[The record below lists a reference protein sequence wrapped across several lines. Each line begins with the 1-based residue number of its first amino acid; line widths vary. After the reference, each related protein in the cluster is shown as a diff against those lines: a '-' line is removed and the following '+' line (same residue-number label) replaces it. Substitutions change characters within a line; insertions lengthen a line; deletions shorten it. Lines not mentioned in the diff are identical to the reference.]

1 MSWIKSFAAERGLAL
16 SCSQAIVAEV
26 TNYSKKAFE
35 DGFHAFEQLVGA
47 KSAEQAFETQT
58 RYAKKAYGSYM
69 AQMSKLGEMYVGLAR
84 SAYKPI
90 EDAASKAAKKVF

>member
-1 MSWIKSFAAERGLAL
+1 LSWIKSFAAERGLAL
-16 SCSQAIVAEV
+16 SCSQAIAAEI

-35 DGFHAFEQLVGA
+35 DGSHAFEQLVSA
-47 KSAEQAFETQT
+47 KSAEQAFEIQT

-69 AQMSKLGEMYVGLAR
+69 AQMSKRGEMYVGLAR

-90 EDAASKAAKKVF
+90 EDAASKAAKNVF

>member
-1 MSWIKSFAAERGLAL
+1 
-16 SCSQAIVAEV
+16 
-26 TNYSKKAFE
+26 
-35 DGFHAFEQLVGA
+35 
-47 KSAEQAFETQT
+47 
-58 RYAKKAYGSYM
+58 M